1 MKISVTVPLHNES
14 AENDKAVGGGSSGRV
29 PHAVLAPERLWR
41 PA

>member
-14 AENDKAVGGGSSGRV
+14 AEYDKAVGGGSFGRV
-29 PHAVLAPERLWR
+29 PQAVFAPERLWL

>member
-14 AENDKAVGGGSSGRV
+14 EENDKAAGGGSGRALQ
-29 PHAVLAPERLWR
+29 AVFAPELLWR